1 MTRSGFVALIGEPN
15 AGKSTLLNQMVGA
28 KISIVT
34 HKVQTTRTR
43 IRGVSVEN
51 QSQIIFVDTPGLF
64 TPRRRLDRAMVAA
77 AWNGAADS
85 DITLLMVEAHRGL
98 TEGVEKIISSI
109 SEIGKNGKLAL
120 VINKIDKVNVND
132 LLSLSKEINDSHPFV
147 ETFMISAEKG
157 KGINDLRLWLA
168 SNLPEGP
175 WLYPD
180 DQISDM
186 PLRMIAA
193 EITREKLTLRLH
205 QELPYQLTVETEK
218 WEEKA
223 DKSVRIEQI
232 IYLSRPG
239 HKGIVLGKKGD
250 TIKAVSMASRLSIEN
265 QSQIIFVD
273 TPGLFIPRR
282 RLDRAMVAAAWNG
295 AADSDITLLMVEA
308 HRGLTE
314 GVEKIISSISEIG
327 MNGKIALVINKIDK
341 VKVNALLSLSKEIN
355 VRGPFVETFMI
366 SAEKGKGIND
376 LRRWLASNLPEGP
389 WLYPDDQISDMPLR
403 MIAAEITREK
413 LTLRLHQELP
423 YQLTVETEKWEE
435 KVDKSVRIEQIIYLS
450 RSGHKGIVLG
460 KKGETI
466 KAVSMASRLSI
477 EEFLGA
483 RVHLFLRLKV
493 REKWMEET
501 ERYSEM
507 GLDFKDGNV

>member
-43 IRGVSVEN
+43 IRGV
-51 QSQIIFVDTPGLF
+51 
-64 TPRRRLDRAMVAA
+64 
-77 AWNGAADS
+77 
-85 DITLLMVEAHRGL
+85 
-98 TEGVEKIISSI
+98 
-109 SEIGKNGKLAL
+109 
-120 VINKIDKVNVND
+120 
-132 LLSLSKEINDSHPFV
+132 
-147 ETFMISAEKG
+147 
-157 KGINDLRLWLA
+157 
-168 SNLPEGP
+168 
-175 WLYPD
+175 
-180 DQISDM
+180 
-186 PLRMIAA
+186 
-193 EITREKLTLRLH
+193 
-205 QELPYQLTVETEK
+205 
-218 WEEKA
+218 
-223 DKSVRIEQI
+223 
-232 IYLSRPG
+232 
-239 HKGIVLGKKGD
+239 
-250 TIKAVSMASRLSIEN
+250 SIEN

-341 VKVNALLSLSKEIN
+341 IKVNDLLSLSKEIN
-355 VRGPFVETFMI
+355 VRHPFVETFMI

-435 KVDKSVRIEQIIYLS
+435 KADKSVRIEQIIYLS